1 MNIEYHQ
8 ELAFQ
13 HICSF
18 FKAATFTLRPF
29 FKSGKQSFP
38 IIASCRQSLESTLST
53 LSVIFV
59 KFMVDSEALFSEDNG
74 DDDVGDQDDDDDVGD
89 QDDHE
94 DDVGD
99 QDDHEDDLL
108 QQCQSASYHLS
119 VW

>member
-29 FKSGKQSFP
+29 FESGNKSLP

-53 LSVIFV
+53 FSVIFV

>member
-1 MNIEYHQ
+1 M
-8 ELAFQ
+8 
-13 HICSF
+13 
-18 FKAATFTLRPF
+18 
-29 FKSGKQSFP
+29 
-38 IIASCRQSLESTLST
+38 
-53 LSVIFV
+53 

-89 QDDHE
+89 HDADN
-94 DDVGD
+94 DVGD